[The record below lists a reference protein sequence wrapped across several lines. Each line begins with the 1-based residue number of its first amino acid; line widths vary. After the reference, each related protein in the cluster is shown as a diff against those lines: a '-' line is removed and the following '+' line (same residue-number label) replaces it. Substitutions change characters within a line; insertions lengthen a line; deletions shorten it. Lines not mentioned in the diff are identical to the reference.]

1 MAYVVRG
8 NNEMI
13 FTSCEMGQN
22 NVKEVEYSSYEE
34 AEKAKN
40 ELQAS
45 FRDIKLKAIKKQES
59 ENKGLVN
66 NI

>member
-13 FTSCEMGQN
+13 FTSCEMGEN
-22 NVKEVEYSSYEE
+22 NGNEVEYSSYEE

-45 FRDIKLKAIKKQES
+45 FRDIKLKVIKKQES
-59 ENKGLVN
+59 ENKWN
-66 NI
+66 